1 MNSRI
6 PGTQVVSRPFSTEV
20 IRICV
25 AVRFV
30 LHLHLVVLYSL
41 YMPAL
46 ILNHVPPVVINLY
59 YYSGESVSHTFSPGT
74 GRPAKT
80 VDCRGGMS

>member
-1 MNSRI
+1 MCCCS
-6 PGTQVVSRPFSTEV
+6 
-20 IRICV
+20 IRI
-25 AVRFV
+25 
-30 LHLHLVVLYSL
+30 YSYFTFIWSQDSYCL

-46 ILNHVPPVVINLY
+46 ILNHVSPVVINLY